1 MMFSATLSKGT
12 MEICRKF
19 MKNVSRPP
27 CRGAPATASQP
38 LAKWDR
44 NQRPEQAHPHR
55 PAPVLLRGARERKD
69 QNSGEPARKAE
80 LQPGDHLLL
89 LHPESQAPERH
100 PQRPRTWVNHHPQ
113 RHASGGKVERTARLL
128 KLRLAKYNEF
138 KQCKKR
144 IMISTDVLARGI
156 DIEKV
161 NVVINYDMP
170 RDSDTYLHRV
180 SQSDSDLIFFRSEE
194 QEDSTLRAWL
204 SASSPETETAKSSR
218 RSREDSSSRW
228 PSCLTR
234 LTKSFTVRGCC
245 EQN

>member
-1 MMFSATLSKGT
+1 M
-12 MEICRKF
+12 
-19 MKNVSRPP
+19 
-27 CRGAPATASQP
+27 
-38 LAKWDR
+38 
-44 NQRPEQAHPHR
+44 
-55 PAPVLLRGARERKD
+55 
-69 QNSGEPARKAE
+69 
-80 LQPGDHLLL
+80 
-89 LHPESQAPERH
+89 
-100 PQRPRTWVNHHPQ
+100 
-113 RHASGGKVERTARLL
+113 L

-218 RSREDSSSRW
+218 RSREDSSSR
-228 PSCLTR
+228 
-234 LTKSFTVRGCC
+234 
-245 EQN
+245 